1 MPYVNIKVTREG
13 VSREQKAQLIKG
25 VTELIMEVLHKDPML
40 THVVIQEID
49 TDNWGYNNEQVS
61 VMREQGISSDMQ

>member
-1 MPYVNIKVTREG
+1 MPYIKIELTREG
-13 VSREQKAQLIKG
+13 VTRQQKQTLIKG
-25 VTELIMEVLHKDPML
+25 ITNLITDVLNKDPML

-61 VMREQGISSDMQ
+61 VMREQGISSDKN

>member
-1 MPYVNIKVTREG
+1 MPYIKVELTREDVTRE
-13 VSREQKAQLIKG
+13 QKQKLIKG
-25 VTELIMEVLHKDPML
+25 ITNLVTDVLNKDPML

-61 VMREQGISSDMQ
+61 VMRENGISSNKK